1 MGESRDF
8 VCFQLHISFGCVK
21 IRYIIMEDNIMTIG
35 NEEEEYAA
43 GGGSERAL
51 LAGRGL
57 RRAGEGRFGAETR
70 KRRYVLSC
78 VLGNGEYV
86 KT

>member
-1 MGESRDF
+1 
-8 VCFQLHISFGCVK
+8 
-21 IRYIIMEDNIMTIG
+21 MTIG

-70 KRRYVLSC
+70 KRRYVLSR